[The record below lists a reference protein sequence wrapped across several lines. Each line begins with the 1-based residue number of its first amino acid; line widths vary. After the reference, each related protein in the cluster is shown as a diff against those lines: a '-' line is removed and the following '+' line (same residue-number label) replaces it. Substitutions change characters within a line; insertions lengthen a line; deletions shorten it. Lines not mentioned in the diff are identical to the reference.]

1 MIAMFRG
8 IFNLWHLVGVK
19 LIKMKINFH
28 DWASK
33 KGSSSSQQGG
43 NWAELKEDK
52 LTRMYNKQGT

>member
-1 MIAMFRG
+1 MFRE

-19 LIKMKINFH
+19 LIKMKMNFH

-33 KGSSSSQQGG
+33 RDSSSSQQGG
-43 NWAELKEDK
+43 NWAELKDDK